1 MVEAAPG
8 KPETSIRAASLLS
21 YITGIGTLLS
31 IGPGLAYN
39 LYTGSSTGALLGMPP
54 SFGDFL
60 GSSPIGIAWG
70 FAGVLVFGLILPL
83 GRWVEHGGGVLVVEV
98 AQERRQGRRSR
109 GPGHQR
115 LCDWFRAPSM
125 VGHSSHHS
133 GAVGPGVEDV
143 AIEIPGVP
151 RERTVRLAVALHRD
165 RASGV
170 IPAPRRP

>member
-8 KPETSIRAASLLS
+8 KHWTSIRVASVLS

-98 AQERRQGRRSR
+98 AQERREGRRSC
-109 GPGHQR
+109 GSGHHR
-115 LCDWFRAPSM
+115 LRDWFRASGM
-125 VGHSSHHS
+125 VSHRSHHS
-133 GAVGPGVEDV
+133 GAVGAGVEDAALEV
-143 AIEIPGVP
+143 PGVP
-151 RERTVRLAVALHRD
+151 RERTVRLA
-165 RASGV
+165 
-170 IPAPRRP
+170 